1 MQEHDPLLGST
12 HGRGTHWHLDKRLHV
27 EEVDSALRTHASLAQ
42 VTHAP
47 GSGGD
52 GDGIA
57 PGGKPA
63 SGIENSVRLPTLGL
77 LVPVYA
83 TVGLPPGLLCRTPA
97 LVTPARLPWRGCWER
112 TQASI
117 ATICGPHQGGQ
128 EVRGENNSVQ
138 AR

>member
-12 HGRGTHWHLDKRLHV
+12 HGRGTHLDKRLHV
-27 EEVDSALRTHASLAQ
+27 EEAGSALRTYASLAR

-52 GDGIA
+52 GGGIA

-63 SGIENSVRLPTLGL
+63 SGIENSVRLLTLGL

-83 TVGLPPGLLCRTPA
+83 TVGLPPGLMCRTPA
-97 LVTPARLPWRGCWER
+97 LATPARLPGKGCWER

-117 ATICGPHQGGQ
+117 ATSYGPHQGG
-128 EVRGENNSVQ
+128 R
-138 AR
+138 